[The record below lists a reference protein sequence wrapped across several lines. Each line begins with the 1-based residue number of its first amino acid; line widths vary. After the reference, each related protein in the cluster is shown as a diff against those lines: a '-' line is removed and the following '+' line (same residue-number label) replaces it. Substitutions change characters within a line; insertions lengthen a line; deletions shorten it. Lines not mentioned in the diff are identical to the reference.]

1 MNNNKAIDLIVLA
14 NVKLMEKLGISA
26 DELTSV
32 EYHDLLFYSKVP
44 ERFKMKKNTTE
55 QVVFFS
61 SKVSYN

>member
-14 NVKLMEKLGISA
+14 NVRLMEKLGISA
-26 DELTSV
+26 DELTSI
-32 EYHDLLFYSKVP
+32 EYHNLLFYGKVP
-44 ERFKMKKNTTE
+44 ERFKMEKNTTE